1 MCNGTDSTKSNCVKI
16 WVPGVPAPQAQLDM
30 DTSKQAYRVIRID
43 CVAGGAMG
51 EGDKGPRDLP
61 VGGMDT
67 TKSLVLVLAGL
78 EGKVQPKP

>member
-1 MCNGTDSTKSNCVKI
+1 
-16 WVPGVPAPQAQLDM
+16 M